1 MSTISTTYF
10 RVFAIGFLAS
20 LVIACLTFAF
30 TANAATLS
38 LFPSKSSVLI
48 EETFSVDILLD
59 TTGAN
64 TDGID
69 IKYLNFNP
77 TLLEVVQVLPG
88 TLYPSTQVNTFDNTA
103 GTINFSQITTGGSTY
118 NGSGTLATITFK
130 TLSAGKAALSFDFEL
145 DNTRDTNIASVGV
158 DVLTDADGGSYK
170 IRSGEGFFARIIDFF
185 RNLFSF
191 SS

>member
-1 MSTISTTYF
+1 MSTISTTCF
-10 RVFAIGFLAS
+10 RVFATGLLLAIG
-20 LVIACLTFAF
+20 IAYFTFAS

-38 LFPSKSSVLI
+38 LSPLKSSVLI
-48 EETFSVDILLD
+48 GGTFNVDIYLD

-77 TLLEVVQVLPG
+77 ALLEVQQILPG
-88 TLYPSTQVNTFDNTA
+88 TLYPSTQVNNFDNAA

-130 TLSAGKAALSFDFEL
+130 AIATGKATLTFDFEL
-145 DNTRDTNIASVGV
+145 DNTTDTNVASAGV
-158 DVLTDADGGSYK
+158 DVLMDADGGSYK